1 MKTLTCKQM
10 GGPCEAKIQGN
21 TPEEMMQN
29 GGVHVNEM
37 AAKGDAGHIQAKEM
51 MDAAGNNPAELKK
64 WQDQFM
70 QTYNMAPE
78 E

>member
-1 MKTLTCKQM
+1 MKTITCKQM
-10 GGPCEAKIQGN
+10 GGPCDAKIQGA
-21 TPEEMMQN
+21 TAEEIMQK

-37 AAKGDAGHIQAKEM
+37 AAKGDAGHIKAKEM
-51 MDAAGNNPAELKK
+51 MDGAVNDPEELKK

-70 QTYNMAPE
+70 QTYNMASE

>member
-1 MKTLTCKQM
+1 MKLCIKVTTTSMKWRQ
-10 GGPCEAKIQGN
+10 
-21 TPEEMMQN
+21 
-29 GGVHVNEM
+29 
-37 AAKGDAGHIQAKEM
+37 KGEGHIKAKET
-51 MDAAGNNPAELKK
+51 MDAAGNNPEELKK